1 MNNLNEVIR
10 TINSRMTITKNMVEE
25 LNHPLTIERLG
36 EINNNFN
43 RLQASKRNLNE
54 VIREVLCTSKSDKET
69 MKEMK
74 ILLEDARDEID
85 SLLTPISGIIALY
98 TTSLSQSKDMTKFD
112 EAIIR
117 LSYSNIKLLS
127 YFVSKLNTKAD
138 YGYVTKS
145 AKTKETID
153 KCAEELIE
161 NYINYDV
168 LPDNVTLYSVKDRA
182 VAMLQ
187 ESLYTRERDL
197 ETLLKEYKNKIS
209 MKPVM
214 EAN

>member
-36 EINNNFN
+36 EINNNYN

-54 VIREVLCTSKSDKET
+54 TIRDVLCTSKSDKET
-69 MKEMK
+69 MKETK

-85 SLLTPISGIIALY
+85 GLITPISGIISLY

-112 EAIIR
+112 EAVIR

-138 YGYVTKS
+138 YGYVTKDV
-145 AKTKETID
+145 KTKETID

-182 VAMLQ
+182 VSMLQ

>member
-10 TINSRMTITKNMVEE
+10 TINSRMTITKNMIEE
-25 LNHPLTIERLG
+25 LSSPITVEKLG
-36 EINNNFN
+36 EVNRNFD
-43 RLQASKRNLNE
+43 RLQMSKRKLNE
-54 VIREVLCTSKSDKET
+54 VTREVLYTANLDKESND
-69 MKEMK
+69 EMR
-74 ILLEDARDEID
+74 ILLDDAKSEID
-85 SLLTPISGIIALY
+85 DLAVSISGIISLY
-98 TTSLSQSKDMTKFD
+98 TTSLSQSKDNTKFD
-112 EAIIR
+112 TSIIR

-138 YGYVTKS
+138 YAYTTKET
-145 AKTKETID
+145 KTKETID

-161 NYINYDV
+161 NYINFDI
-168 LPDNVTLYSVKDRA
+168 LPESVTLFSVKDRA
-182 VAMLQ
+182 VRMLQ

-197 ETLLKEYKNKIS
+197 ETLLEQYKNKIS

>member
-10 TINSRMTITKNMVEE
+10 TINSRMTITKNMIEE
-25 LNHPLTIERLG
+25 LSSPITVEKLEEVNR
-36 EINNNFN
+36 NFD
-43 RLQASKRNLNE
+43 RLQMSKRKLNE
-54 VIREVLCTSKSDKET
+54 VTREVLYTANLDKESND
-69 MKEMK
+69 EMR
-74 ILLEDARDEID
+74 ILLDDAKSEID
-85 SLLTPISGIIALY
+85 DLAVSISGIISLY
-98 TTSLSQSKDMTKFD
+98 TTSLSQSKDNTKFD
-112 EAIIR
+112 TSIIR

-138 YGYVTKS
+138 YAYTTKET
-145 AKTKETID
+145 KTKETID

-161 NYINYDV
+161 NYINFDI
-168 LPDNVTLYSVKDRA
+168 LPESVTLFSVKDRA
-182 VAMLQ
+182 VRMLQ

-197 ETLLKEYKNKIS
+197 ETLLEQYKNKVS